1 MTRMGGGRG
10 GPHINN
16 DPPKTPR
23 PKNIPPENSPSAEE
37 QFARFGIFILNT
49 SRERFGDIDG
59 GMIQDQ
65 AEKLGLL
72 HRVRVTEPCSE
83 NCACEE
89 YDSFPQECLRLT
101 EEAQKYVE
109 RSEEKQE

>member
-1 MTRMGGGRG
+1 MKHH
-10 GPHINN
+10 GPWISL

-23 PKNIPPENSPSAEE
+23 PKNIPPENSPGVQE
-37 QFARFGIFILNT
+37 QFARFGICILNT
-49 SRERFGDIDG
+49 LRERFGDIDG
-59 GMIQDQ
+59 DMIQDQ

-83 NCACEE
+83 NCDCEE

-101 EEAQKYVE
+101 EAAQKYVE
-109 RSEEKQE
+109 RNEEKQK